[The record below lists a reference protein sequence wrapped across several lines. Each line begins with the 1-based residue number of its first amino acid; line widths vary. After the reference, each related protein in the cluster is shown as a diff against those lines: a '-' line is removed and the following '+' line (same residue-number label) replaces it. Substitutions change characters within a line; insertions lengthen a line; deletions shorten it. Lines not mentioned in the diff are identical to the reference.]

1 MILYWFLL
9 LAIAMLSY
17 GIGSISTLVLASRYV
32 FKASLRKLG
41 RGNVWFS
48 NFRRIYKCRGFLL
61 LLLTELV
68 KDSIPILLGG
78 LILGF
83 KGHADVGRMFAA
95 FCMVLGRLYPL
106 FYNFKGCHATVAVAL
121 MGLFAAP
128 SVGIVAAIVG
138 LGATLVTRYL
148 SLGALAAA
156 FSMAA
161 VSVLLVDDTLIRNI
175 IFITVGLVFLR
186 HIPSL
191 LRLLR
196 KTEPRLSFE
205 KDISYKLDEKF

>member
-9 LAIAMLSY
+9 LVIAMISY
-17 GIGSISTLVLASRYV
+17 GIGSISTVVLASNYV
-32 FKASLRKLG
+32 FKANLRKLG
-41 RGNVWFS
+41 KGNVWFS
-48 NFRRIYKCRGFLL
+48 NFRRIYKVRGFLL

-68 KDSIPILLGG
+68 KDIIPILIGG

-83 KGHADVGRMFAA
+83 KGHADVGRIFAA

-106 FYNFKGCHATVAVAL
+106 FYDFKGCHATVAVAL
-121 MGLFAAP
+121 MGMFAAP
-128 SVGIVAAIVG
+128 SVGIAAAVVG
-138 LGATLVTRYL
+138 ILITLLTRYL

-161 VSVLLVDDTLIRNI
+161 VSVLIVDDSLISSI
-175 IFITVGLVFLR
+175 VYITAGLVLLR

-196 KTEPRLSFE
+196 NKEPRLSFE
-205 KDISYKLDEKF
+205 RDISYKLDEKF

>member
-17 GIGSISTLVLASRYV
+17 GVGSISTIVLASNYV
-32 FKASLRKLG
+32 FKTGLRKLG
-41 RGNVWFS
+41 KGNKWFS
-48 NFRRIYKCRGFLL
+48 NFRRIYGVRGFLL

-68 KDSIPILLGG
+68 KDILPILFGG

-106 FYNFKGCHATVAVAL
+106 FYDFKGCHATVAVAL
-121 MGLFAAP
+121 MGMFASP
-128 SVGIVAAIVG
+128 SVGIVAAVVG
-138 LGATLVTRYL
+138 LVITLATRYL

-161 VSVLLVDDTLIRNI
+161 VSVLLVDDILIRNI
-175 IFITVGLVFLR
+175 IFIAVGLVFLR

-196 KTEPRLSFE
+196 KKEPRLSFE
-205 KDISYKLDEKF
+205 QDISYKLDEKF